1 MKSISND
8 CCRVSELEGT
18 KLTMYPSSSTSVTI
32 TIIVRLGIHF
42 SCLRVKHDNEE
53 VLCSSWNQTNTQT
66 KITVKMMS
74 GDRGA
79 KVCAHC
85 ICYITCVHRIAYT
98 PPLSIIYFYLYF
110 VPLSS
115 VSAFVLI
122 SHQTFFLYKTK

>member
-18 KLTMYPSSSTSVTI
+18 KLTMYPSSSTSLTI

-53 VLCSSWNQTNTQT
+53 VLCSSWNQYKQ
-66 KITVKMMS
+66 KKPVKMIS

-85 ICYITCVHRIAYT
+85 FCYDYLCASNSVYT
-98 PPLSIIYFYLYF
+98 SPLNHLFVF

-122 SHQTFFLYKTK
+122 SHQSFFLYKTK